1 MQRLIRELEELC
13 APLGG
18 RVGVAAR
25 DLRSGAEVLL
35 RADEPYP
42 LASVF
47 KIPVM
52 VEVMRRADAGDLS
65 LDEEIEL
72 REQDKSP
79 GGILLHL
86 HDGLRLTVRD
96 LLYFMITQ
104 SDNIAT
110 DLLWRRVGLESV
122 NRTMR
127 VLGLQDIDCFMPD
140 REFFLV
146 EVGAPASWRDLTA
159 VEIVERVRSA
169 RSEGRL
175 AELYAAI
182 RDETRDVD
190 GAAFQQLYDERFGLD
205 GSQGFDHSFLIDQA
219 LDNTGSP
226 AAMLEL
232 LAMIAEDRC
241 ASPASCRLMEQ
252 ILLRQEWR
260 ERIPAGLPVGLHVAN
275 KTGSVA
281 GTVNDAAIVRRAD
294 GSALVIVVFARELDQ
309 TGEAHAEPVIA
320 ALAGTIWRHLG

>member
-1 MQRLIRELEELC
+1 MQTLARELKELC

-25 DLRSGAEVLL
+25 DLRSGAEVMLH
-35 RADEPYP
+35 AHEPYP

-52 VEVMRRADAGDLS
+52 VEVLRRADAGDLS

-72 REQDKSP
+72 REEDKSP

-122 NRTMR
+122 NRTMHA
-127 VLGLQDIDCFMPD
+127 LGLGDIDCYIPD
-140 REFFLV
+140 REFFLI
-146 EVGAPASWRDLTA
+146 EVGAPVSWRGLTA
-159 VEIVERVRSA
+159 AQVVERVRAA
-169 RSEGRL
+169 RDEGRL
-175 AELYAAI
+175 AELYAALLDES
-182 RDETRDVD
+182 RDLD
-190 GAAFQQLYDERFGLD
+190 GAAFQRLYDERFGLD
-205 GSQGFDHSFLIDQA
+205 GSKGFDHSFVIDQA

-226 AAMLEL
+226 ASMLEL

-241 ASPASCRLMEQ
+241 AAPASCRLMEQ

-260 ERIPAGLPVGLHVAN
+260 ERIPAGLPAGLHVAN

-281 GTVNDAAIVRRAD
+281 GTINDAAIVRRAD
-294 GSALVIVVFARELDQ
+294 GSALVIVVFTRGLDQ
-309 TGEAHAEPVIA
+309 AAEAHAEPVIA
-320 ALAGTIWRHLG
+320 AVAGTIWRHLG